1 VATSSSLATFIHPVF
16 NRNVWSLASK
26 LAHIWAILA
35 DTSVCV
41 RNTLVLSLNGNALLA
56 CTAGWWL
63 WLDNILTFI
72 ISRDTLLL
80 DATTQVSSLLS
91 LTCLIASDVD
101 IEA

>member
-1 VATSSSLATFIHPVF
+1 MATSSSLATFIHPVF
-16 NRNVWSLASK
+16 NRNVWSLAVK
-26 LAHIWAILA
+26 LAHIWALLA

-41 RNTLVLSLNGNALLA
+41 RNALVVSLNGNALLA
-56 CTAGWWL
+56 CSAGWWL
-63 WLDNILTFI
+63 WLDSILTFI

-80 DATTQVSSLLS
+80 DAATQISCHLL